1 MSKILN
7 LIKKSNGIIT
17 TSTIIKAGFS
27 RGNLTY
33 LVNTGKIERV
43 SRGVYTLP
51 DIWEDELFNIQ
62 NKYKRGIFSLN
73 TALFLCDLTD
83 RTPMAYQM
91 TFPSTYNLTNPKKDN
106 ILCSGAK
113 EPFYSMGLVE
123 LTTPSGNKVKSYNI
137 EKTLCD
143 ILRPKNHID
152 IQIITNA
159 FKKYINKTE
168 KNIPLL
174 SKYAKELKVSK
185 QLRAY
190 LEVLL

>member
-1 MSKILN
+1 MSEILN
-7 LIKKSNGIIT
+7 LVKQHNGIIT

-33 LVNTGKIERV
+33 LINSGRLERT

-51 DIWEDELFNIQ
+51 DVWEDEFINLQ

-83 RTPMAYQM
+83 RTPLQYQM

-106 ILCSGAK
+106 ILCSSIK
-113 EPFYSMGLVE
+113 KTLYHMGITTLI
-123 LTTPSGNKVKSYNI
+123 TPSGNKVKAYNA
-137 EKTLCD
+137 ERTLCD
-143 ILRPKNHID
+143 ILRPKNHVD

-159 FKKYINKTE
+159 FKKYINGKE

-174 SKYAKELKVSK
+174 SQYAKELKVSK
-185 QLRAY
+185 QLQAY
-190 LEVLL
+190 LEILL